1 MDGEER
7 GLEAGR
13 MQVMGGGRSHDAL
26 YATLQPLVLA
36 SGSPRRKRLLESV
49 GLRFQVESSRV
60 SEEGEPA
67 GPDPVKSA
75 ENWALKKA
83 RAVSLQF
90 PESWVL
96 SADTIVVLD
105 KESFGK
111 PAGAG
116 DARRMLERLSGRTH
130 EVITGVCLVRDAPAF
145 CRAGSVVTQVTF
157 KELSGSEIRAYI
169 ATGEPLDKAG
179 AYGIQGRGACLVR
192 SIAGSY
198 TNVVGLPLCETLEWL
213 LEQGVIAPAA

>member
-1 MDGEER
+1 MSGSRPQE
-7 GLEAGR
+7 
-13 MQVMGGGRSHDAL
+13 AL

-36 SGSPRRKRLLESV
+36 SGSPRRRRLLESA
-49 GLRFQVESSRV
+49 GLRVRVESSRV

-67 GPDPVKSA
+67 GPDPVRSA
-75 ENWALKKA
+75 ENWALSKA
-83 RAVSLQF
+83 RAVSLRF

-105 KESFGK
+105 KEIFGK
-111 PAGAG
+111 PAGAE

-130 EVITGVCLVRDAPAF
+130 EVITGVCLMREAPAF
-145 CRAGSVVTQVTF
+145 CRAGSVVTRVTF
-157 KELSGSEIRAYI
+157 KELSAPEISAYV

-179 AYGIQGRGACLVR
+179 AYGIQGGGAGLVR
-192 SIAGSY
+192 SVAGSY